1 MTAMN
6 NVTGMMDQL
15 NGNSLASND
24 NNVNKNEILAN
35 TVNLPAGLG
44 CGERKNRGVGGR
56 GEGLVA
62 GTG

>member
-15 NGNSLASND
+15 NGTGNSLASND

-44 CGERKNRGVGGR
+44 CGERKNRGIGVR
-56 GEGLVA
+56 
-62 GTG
+62 